1 MSSAAFSAIGT
12 SNGLTSYDE
21 TQVTSAYTGSG
32 AISTGVLVI
41 SAATSATAIAVSAT
55 RRASSVVSTT
65 PEAKPQEPRWITRT
79 AKPTS
84 SASSAVWSTP
94 SRTAEVLVPD
104 PLEAEVRVA
113 GPQLLCPARG
123 RPRRARGRG
132 GR

>member
-12 SNGLTSYDE
+12 SNGFTSYDE

-41 SAATSATAIAVSAT
+41 SAATSATATAVSAT

-65 PEAKPQEPRWITRT
+65 PEANPHEPRWITRT

-94 SRTAEVLVPD
+94 SRTARCWCRIRSKRKSAWLAPSSW
-104 PLEAEVRVA
+104 A
-113 GPQLLCPARG
+113 
-123 RPRRARGRG
+123 RPRATAPSSR
-132 GR
+132 